1 MATTIITI
9 LAALETR
16 FEAISG
22 LSDVQVSV
30 GNPYSER
37 LREDLV
43 IIGDVDETEAFA
55 GLGADARE
63 ETYEI
68 DILVSV
74 VRPGRLTHLVM
85 LQRAFVISDLIEDSI
100 IAWRTESPV
109 FDGICGWMGING
121 KSTGHA
127 LMPDGKERE
136 ASVILRLGVRARI

>member
-1 MATTIITI
+1 MASTIITT

-16 FEAISG
+16 FKAIDG
-22 LSDVQVSV
+22 LSAVQVDV
-30 GNPYSER
+30 GNPFSER
-37 LREDLV
+37 LRQDLV
-43 IIGDVDETEAFA
+43 IIGDVEESEAFA
-55 GLGADARE
+55 GIGADGRE

-68 DILVSV
+68 EILVSI
-74 VRPGRLTHLVM
+74 VRPARLTHLVM

-121 KSTGHA
+121 KSTGGA
-127 LMPDGKERE
+127 LTPDGKERE